1 MLIYT
6 WAQAKNL
13 AVSSLWG
20 IISQCVSIA
29 ICCSLIPL
37 VSASMTVGLLTVVS
51 TLCYLLVES
60 ISENAFLRFSF
71 YSFYLSKLEVAVS
84 VA

>member
-1 MLIYT
+1 
-6 WAQAKNL
+6 
-13 AVSSLWG
+13 
-20 IISQCVSIA
+20 
-29 ICCSLIPL
+29 
-37 VSASMTVGLLTVVS
+37 MTVGLLTVVS